1 MGLFG
6 SLATSASGLDVFK
19 TWMDATADNI
29 SNMQSISTT
38 PGGQP
43 FKTEL
48 VIAQAN
54 GDVTDSANHGAH
66 VVDIVR
72 NDEAPHP
79 QYDPQNPYAD
89 PQTGEVNYPGVD
101 LGTEMVNMVAAQ
113 RGYQANLQAFQY
125 AKDAYQAALR
135 LGH

>member
-6 SLATSASGLDVFK
+6 SLATSASGLDVYK

-48 VIAQAN
+48 VVAQAN
-54 GDVTDSANHGAH
+54 GDVNDAVNHGAH
-66 VVDIVR
+66 VVDIIR
-72 NDEAPHP
+72 NDDTPHP
-79 QYDPQNPYAD
+79 QYDPSNPLAD